1 MEIKTNVSHNF
12 PPAPPSVTVTVQIE
26 DDEVDTQGECR
37 RIRNQKRAIWR
48 HRTAKRRQD
57 WGGDSYDYYNSNLR
71 NVINIG
77 HDAYNI
83 IISKRR
89 EREEIEAYS
98 PISNYR
104 IPKDYLEQPQKRL
117 HTSSSHQ
124 LISHG
129 QQTEKAS
136 AAQQHFNRA
145 LHGHCLC
152 HPKGKHSTF
161 ECHALRKALGAPLL
175 GNAPRHLENYNNHS
189 EKIHYKYYPI
199 LCFTSSCK
207 ITIV

>member
-1 MEIKTNVSHNF
+1 MDTTITATMDIKTNVSHNF
-12 PPAPPSVTVTVQIE
+12 PPTPPSVTVTVQIE

-57 WGGDSYDYYNSNLR
+57 RGGDSYDYYNRNLR

-77 HDAYNI
+77 HDACNI

-104 IPKDYLEQPQKRL
+104 IPKDYLEQPQKV
-117 HTSSSHQ
+117 
-124 LISHG
+124 
-129 QQTEKAS
+129 S
-136 AAQQHFNRA
+136 AH
-145 LHGHCLC
+145 
-152 HPKGKHSTF
+152 K
-161 ECHALRKALGAPLL
+161 
-175 GNAPRHLENYNNHS
+175 
-189 EKIHYKYYPI
+189 
-199 LCFTSSCK
+199 
-207 ITIV
+207 